1 MLQAFH
7 CEACG
12 SIRPSSNSA
21 ALQEDE
27 PSSSS
32 HQGDGDAKH
41 EGDKGKKKGK
51 TGKFERLRITGKKLL
66 SISGQNSGLTSSPWL
81 RPDSVNVKS
90 KLLLLDGI
98 SVTAVVQLATD
109 RNTSSN

>member
-1 MLQAFH
+1 MLQAFN

-12 SIRPSSNSA
+12 SLRPSSNSA

-32 HQGDGDAKH
+32 HQGDGDAKQ

-51 TGKFERLRITGKKLL
+51 TAKFERLRITGKKTFLCLRTKLRLAFHLMAQKMGLL
-66 SISGQNSGLTSSPWL
+66 I
-81 RPDSVNVKS
+81 
-90 KLLLLDGI
+90 
-98 SVTAVVQLATD
+98 
-109 RNTSSN
+109 